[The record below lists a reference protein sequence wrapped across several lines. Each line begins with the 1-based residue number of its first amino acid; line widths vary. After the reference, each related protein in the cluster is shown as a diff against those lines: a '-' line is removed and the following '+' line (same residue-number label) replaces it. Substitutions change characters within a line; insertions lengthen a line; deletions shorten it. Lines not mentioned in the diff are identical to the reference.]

1 MVGLFGFIPNPW
13 SKPTWFKNYLEARH
27 ITCLIIVH
35 LICAKVQI
43 IDNFLPNIIF
53 KWYFDSKINV
63 HEYYK
68 YSALACT
75 NLGGGS
81 STKWTL

>member
-1 MVGLFGFIPNPW
+1 MVGLLGFILNPW
-13 SKPTWFKNYLEARH
+13 SKPTWFNCLGAHH
-27 ITCLIIVH
+27 IACFTIVY

-43 IDNFLPNIIF
+43 VDNFLPNIIF

-68 YSALACT
+68 YSTLACT

-81 STKWTL
+81 SIKWTL